1 MTEHLVI
8 FSIDKAHDLHT
19 MAKFL
24 RWIDTQRAL
33 GKITYFKLAI
43 GFFEGKYESSFV
55 CLEKDFKEYV
65 QALGYVKD
73 QKSFLYVPSKG
84 ECFLRLQDGTEVMLG
99 NLKSRIYPPRNAF
112 TYLPE
117 DNIYWTVE

>member
-1 MTEHLVI
+1 MSSLVI

-33 GKITYFKLAI
+33 GKITYFKLAV
-43 GFFEGKYESSFV
+43 GFYEGKYESSFV

-65 QALGYVKD
+65 EPLGYVKE
-73 QKSFLYVPSKG
+73 QKSFLYIPSEG
-84 ECFLRLQDGTEVMLG
+84 ECYLKLQDGTEVMLG
-99 NLKSRIYPPRNAF
+99 TVKIRMYPPRNAF
-112 TYLPE
+112 TYFP
-117 DNIYWTVE
+117 DDGVYWVVE